1 METRKVFRPNG
12 VVKKWARSFAN
23 FCASRLYQLEPVP
36 PTWITL
42 SFSHPQRLQ
51 STSILYPFCVDNL
64 LPTFHWKLLNRPS
77 VPLHESRILHKK
89 SEIIPP
95 FPICRSN
102 AAKAEIT
109 CRRLFT
115 YFHYRPS
122 TTNKSG
128 SVIITVDR
136 KKASFHRRIN
146 IDDHTETLSCCS
158 A

>member
-1 METRKVFRPNG
+1 MDGNEKSFSTER

-42 SFSHPQRLQ
+42 SFSHPQWLQ
-51 STSILYPFCVDNL
+51 STSISNPFCVDNL
-64 LPTFHWKLLNRPS
+64 LPTFYWNLLNRPS
-77 VPLHESRILHKK
+77 VPLHESRILHKNTK
-89 SEIIPP
+89 IIRS
-95 FPICRSN
+95 FSNLPIECC
-102 AAKAEIT
+102 AKAKIT

-122 TTNKSG
+122 RQKTRAAASSSWSTE
-128 SVIITVDR
+128 
-136 KKASFHRRIN
+136 KKHPFIA
-146 IDDHTETLSCCS
+146 